1 MYQSTEIEE
10 TYRMMGERGF
20 YSGSIADFLE
30 FEHFYAAKVIH
41 ILSKMWLCPFPNG
54 NSSRTV
60 DISFTALSE
69 RGVIE
74 QRNGLGWLRG

>member
-1 MYQSTEIEE
+1 MYQSTEIEG

-41 ILSKMWLCPFPNG
+41 ILSKM
-54 NSSRTV
+54 
-60 DISFTALSE
+60 
-69 RGVIE
+69 
-74 QRNGLGWLRG
+74 